1 MEYSRRRLP
10 HIYCIGQPLF
20 VTFRLHGSLPVGREF
35 PKDSLSS
42 GEAFVAMDRLLD
54 TARYG
59 PVYLKRAEV
68 AGLVRGCIQ
77 HCAKSG
83 CDLHAWVI
91 MANHVHM
98 LLTPHMDVSELL
110 RRLKGYSARQIN
122 EMLGCTGLPF
132 WQDESYDHLV
142 RSAVEFRRI
151 GNYIINNP
159 VKAGLAGSPEEY
171 RWSSAAVGGS
181 GDPPQA

>member
-1 MEYSRRRLP
+1 
-10 HIYCIGQPLF
+10 
-20 VTFRLHGSLPVGREF
+20 
-35 PKDSLSS
+35 
-42 GEAFVAMDRLLD
+42 
-54 TARYG
+54 
-59 PVYLKRAEV
+59 
-68 AGLVRGCIQ
+68 
-77 HCAKSG
+77 
-83 CDLHAWVI
+83 
-91 MANHVHM
+91 M

-122 EMLGCTGLPF
+122 KMLGCTGLPF